1 MGSKLLGS
9 IKTDLRL
16 YTRFPATPMMAT
28 AATSTPSNHFLYA
41 CGLKSL
47 SKEQSSSSS
56 RSEEEEE
63 EEDEDELVA
72 FDMTAG
78 SGSSSEDIF
87 GSWYQCPVFP
97 EMFFFSLSLFPP
109 PPPCR
114 APFPSVSSCVE
125 ASTVPLPTG
134 LLRTWQWHVLMVV
147 VPEHSAQLKHL
158 ILSSRH
164 TQKKAERNCP
174 PKYQISHPLP
184 PPTPKK
190 KLSNDDALFVS
201 LPLEIARIVKCRVTR
216 QSVI

>member
-97 EMFFFSLSLFPP
+97 EMFFFLSLFPP
-109 PPPCR
+109 RPPCR

-164 TQKKAERNCP
+164 T
-174 PKYQISHPLP
+174 H
-184 PPTPKK
+184 KK
-190 KLSNDDALFVS
+190 KLRRRGKELPSKVSNLTPS
-201 LPLEIARIVKCRVTR
+201 PTPHPQKKIE
-216 QSVI
+216 